1 MRLSDLEMRRLLPSW
16 MQADEADIALAQ
28 GVDDS
33 ITRAAPQLAS
43 LTIWDA
49 LDVLP
54 ESALDE
60 LAWALDI
67 QWWEDGASI
76 ATKRDLIRN
85 SDLVHMRLG
94 TVAAVESVV
103 ASYFGTGKVREWTEY
118 DGLPHHFKVYTTD
131 PSAVAENL
139 DLFLTMLEKVKRK
152 SSVLDGIEIG
162 LMGSQVAHVGIS
174 TRITSADTIDLG
186 YSNHK

>member
-28 GVDDS
+28 GVDDA

-118 DGLPHHFKVYTTD
+118 GGLSHHFKVYTTD